1 VILTNRNPKEAE
13 RLLRETL
20 GRLDL
25 KPHPEKTRV
34 LNAKA
39 GHFDFLGF
47 NFRQRKNS
55 RTGKW
60 FCLLQP
66 SQKAQRNLREKI
78 RQATAPQELEGLGE
92 VVRQKVN
99 PILRGWVNYFRI
111 GNSSRVF
118 NKIREFVLGRIL
130 RFIRRRQKRSG
141 MGWNRISGDF
151 LYGTLGLVYEYRLSW
166 TSRKAMV

>member
-1 VILTNRNPKEAE
+1 
-13 RLLRETL
+13 
-20 GRLDL
+20 
-25 KPHPEKTRV
+25 
-34 LNAKA
+34 
-39 GHFDFLGF
+39 
-47 NFRQRKNS
+47 
-55 RTGKW
+55 
-60 FCLLQP
+60 
-66 SQKAQRNLREKI
+66 
-78 RQATAPQELEGLGE
+78 